1 MVRAGGGM
9 KSFTPRSTSELRT
22 CLATAGNGA
31 LTTAEPMNQAMSST
45 ETTLTPAPPRASTI
59 ATGRQVTRDRAT
71 TPSSEASNCPI
82 MAAMN
87 TRMMATSA
95 CCEDPCTKN
104 LATPGENAAPTAAPA
119 RNPMQ
124 LSTPTMKPCRYP
136 ATANAAASTIKI
148 RSSRSPGISPRY
160 RPPQA
165 RALVVTAPRPHR
177 APGPRHGG
185 TSGTS
190 CDDGRQRR
198 GSGDR
203 LAARGGVE
211 HVGGEVLLAAGVPGL
226 LPPAE
231 REQPVHEQR
240 GEAPDQHAVH
250 AEGRARGAGGMP
262 HAQPVG
268 RVGEVGQPGPGRRHD
283 LPARGAHRPLIG
295 GLDRAPGE
303 GRLARVAAQVR
314 PALHDQQVGGAR
326 RLPEQQQ
333 DRRGAAAPRRGPQP
347 RRDPH
352 LPGPLGQLGEPG
364 RGHEK
369 GPSLTSFLASFSSTG
384 PMPNDGHRRAMA
396 QAPHAG
402 RRAWQTRRPC
412 QISRCESMVHS
423 ERGNSAPTSA
433 STLTGSVSVV
443 QPSLA
448 ASRPKWVSTVMPGTP
463 NAFPSTTL
471 AVFLPTPGSVT
482 RSFRR
487 RGTSPR
493 YRSHSAWPSAMRLA
507 VLAR

>member
-71 TPSSEASNCPI
+71 TPSSEASDCPI

-87 TRMMATSA
+87 TRMMAIRAS
-95 CCEDPCTKN
+95 CEDPCTRN
-104 LATPGENAAPTAAPA
+104 LASPGENAAPTAAPA

-165 RALVVTAPRPHR
+165 SALVVTAPRPHR
-177 APGPRHGG
+177 AAARH
-185 TSGTS
+185 SGTS
-190 CDDGRQRR
+190 CADGAAAGAGGSRRGRQPARAAAVTA
-198 GSGDR
+198 
-203 LAARGGVE
+203 LAAGGGVE
-211 HVGGEVLLAAGVPGL
+211 HVRGEVLLAAGVPGL

-283 LPARGAHRPLIG
+283 LPVRGGHQRAWRTPPGQHGGDPEAAARDEQLGQHREDLHPRRVHPDLLGRLAQRGAHRPVIG
-295 GLDRAPGE
+295 GLDR
-303 GRLARVAAQVR
+303 V
-314 PALHDQQVGGAR
+314 
-326 RLPEQQQ
+326 
-333 DRRGAAAPRRGPQP
+333 
-347 RRDPH
+347 
-352 LPGPLGQLGEPG
+352 
-364 RGHEK
+364 
-369 GPSLTSFLASFSSTG
+369 
-384 PMPNDGHRRAMA
+384 
-396 QAPHAG
+396 
-402 RRAWQTRRPC
+402 
-412 QISRCESMVHS
+412 
-423 ERGNSAPTSA
+423 
-433 STLTGSVSVV
+433 
-443 QPSLA
+443 
-448 ASRPKWVSTVMPGTP
+448 
-463 NAFPSTTL
+463 
-471 AVFLPTPGSVT
+471 
-482 RSFRR
+482 
-487 RGTSPR
+487 
-493 YRSHSAWPSAMRLA
+493 
-507 VLAR
+507 